1 MMAGDDTG
9 YFETL
14 LLYYEEEIEGE
25 AYFAALSKAFSD
37 PDQREKMNFLAQV
50 EGHAARAVAPLIA
63 KYGLKPRPTDRLVA
77 MGQGE
82 AQDTRLDWAELLDEM
97 RSTYPGYVEDFR
109 ALEDM
114 APAEDRPCLEFLTLH
129 ETAALEFLALEA
141 TEPRESAS
149 PLRRYLAQTPDIQD
163 VRAV

>member
-1 MMAGDDTG
+1 MMAGADTR
-9 YFETL
+9 YHETL

-25 AYFAALSKAFSD
+25 AYFDALSKVFSD
-37 PDQREKMNFLAQV
+37 PDQSEKLNLLAQV

-63 KYGLKPRPTDRLVA
+63 KYGLTPRSTDRLTT

-82 AQDTRLDWAELLDEM
+82 AQDTRADWAALLDDM
-97 RSTYPGYVEDFR
+97 RMTYPGYVEDFR

-114 APAEDRPCLEFLTLH
+114 APAEDRRKLEFLTLH

-141 TEPRESAS
+141 TQPRESAG
-149 PLRRYLAQTPDIQD
+149 PLRRYLAQTPDTQD